1 MKDFCE
7 MGFTG
12 IQRELVRVVD
22 GLNLEH
28 MMILLDLAKTFE
40 EIEEKRKKELDEI
53 YGERNDIDES
63 ATNEDR

>member
-1 MKDFCE
+1 MKDLYE
-7 MGFTG
+7 MGFAE

-22 GLNLEH
+22 GLNLGH
-28 MMILLDLAKTFE
+28 MTILLDLAKTFD

-53 YGERNDIDES
+53 FCERGDIDES